1 MTKTG
6 ISSLLVIILLLSAC
20 GSQIHHFVRK
30 GETLYSISYNYGVDY
45 HDVARWN
52 HIKPPYVIA
61 PGQRL
66 RVAPPMG
73 EPGQAA
79 SPPAVPVE
87 SRTAVTRPPAAP
99 DPTQWHW
106 PAPGKLVSTF
116 SSSGSSKG
124 IDISNRE
131 GTPIR
136 AAASGKVVYAGR
148 GLSRYGNLVI
158 IKHSGKFLS
167 AYAYNKKLFVSEGEQ
182 VNGGQIIA
190 EMGRNPAD
198 KVMLHF
204 EIRAFGQPVDP
215 QEYLSKK

>member
-1 MTKTG
+1 MTQGRTA
-6 ISSLLVIILLLSAC
+6 SLLVIILFLSAC

-30 GETLYSISYNYGVDY
+30 GETLYSISYYYGVDY

-52 HIKPPYVIA
+52 HIQPPYVIA

-66 RVAPPMG
+66 RVAPPAG
-73 EPGQAA
+73 EAQQAGR
-79 SPPAVPVE
+79 PVTVPAE
-87 SRTAVTRPPAAP
+87 SKTVVSRPPATP
-99 DPTQWHW
+99 DPAQWRW
-106 PAPGKLVSTF
+106 PAPGKLVGTF
-116 SSSGSSKG
+116 STGGSSNG

-136 AAASGKVVYAGR
+136 ATASGKVVYAGR

-158 IKHSGKFLS
+158 IKHSGKYLS

-190 EMGRNPAD
+190 EMGRNPANRA
-198 KVMLHF
+198 MLHF
-204 EIRAFGQPVDP
+204 EIRAYGQPVDP
-215 QEYLSKK
+215 KEFLSDR